1 MARMV
6 PPAMA
11 AGSKK
16 DPERRVFR
24 LIEEETP
31 AGWVGLHH
39 VGVPRHPYKPIGE
52 IDFIVISDLGVFS
65 LEVKGGPV
73 GCRDGVWYAGKRD
86 LRESP
91 FMQVGG
97 ASAALRNETR
107 EIQPYL
113 SGYGCVFP
121 DCVFSVE
128 SEEVLP
134 EVVYDESDHAAGFRA
149 YIERLAEFW
158 RSRYPKAKPLDA
170 NAVARVQKAL
180 RPDFDL
186 VESVMPSVREAKR
199 SLVAYT
205 DQQRR
210 AISGLREQDRVVV
223 RGGAGTGK
231 TLIAINEAC
240 RLAESG
246 AQTLLTCYSKA
257 LAAHLEKR
265 LDQTNLTVE
274 HSDKLI
280 TRLIKE
286 GGTEGMVPDDAS
298 DEDRFEVHRP
308 LAAMEAASLLQL
320 AESYDAL
327 VIDEGQDLLTEGR
340 LDVLGCLLRGGM
352 RAGSWRVFWDQQQAI
367 LLGADANL
375 KHLHDYESYP
385 LDINCRNT
393 REIAEQVRYLSG
405 IGTDEVAFTEGPKT
419 VDREWSD
426 RKGQS
431 KAARACIKDWLDQ
444 GVPPEAITILSP
456 RRFASSAAASDLG
469 IGVRIR
475 DRSGEPPE
483 DEPGVI
489 PFSTIQSFKGL
500 ESDAV
505 LLADVDD
512 LDTNTARGLL
522 YVGASRART
531 LLAVLR
537 AQETTPTFIDRVAEA
552 EKQGRRELEPF
563 ELM

>member
-6 PPAMA
+6 PPAIA
-11 AGSKK
+11 AGSKD
-16 DPERRVFR
+16 DPELRVFK

-31 AGWVGLHH
+31 DGWVGLHH
-39 VGVPRHPYKPIGE
+39 VGVPRHRYKPIGE

-65 LEVKGGPV
+65 LEVKGGAV

-86 LRESP
+86 LKESP
-91 FMQVGG
+91 FMQVGS
-97 ASAALRNETR
+97 ASAALRNETQDL
-107 EIQPYL
+107 QPYL

-121 DCVFSVE
+121 ECVFSVE

-134 EVVYDESDHAAGFRA
+134 EVVYDESNYGAGFRA
-149 YIERLAEFW
+149 YIERLAEYW
-158 RSRYPKAKPLDA
+158 RGRYPKAKPLDA
-170 NAVARVQKAL
+170 RAIARVQKAL

-186 VESVMPSVREAKR
+186 VESIMPSVRESKR

-210 AISGLREQDRVVV
+210 AIAGLREQDRVVV

-240 RLAESG
+240 RLADSG
-246 AQTLLTCYSKA
+246 ARTLLTCYSKA
-257 LAAHLEKR
+257 LAAHLRLR
-265 LDQTNLTVE
+265 LDQANLTVE

-280 TRLIKE
+280 SRLIAE
-286 GGTEGMVPDDAS
+286 GETAGMVPRDAS
-298 DEDRFEVHRP
+298 DEDRFAVYRP
-308 LAAMEAASLLQL
+308 LAAIEAASRLQME
-320 AESYDAL
+320 ESFDAI
-327 VIDEGQDLLTEGR
+327 VIDEGQDLLTQGR
-340 LDVLGCLLRGGM
+340 LDVLSCLLRGGIE
-352 RAGSWRVFWDQQQAI
+352 AGAWRVFWDQQQAI

-375 KHLHDYESYP
+375 QHLHDYESYP

-393 REIAEQVRYLSG
+393 KEIAEQVQYLSG
-405 IGTDEVAFTEGPKT
+405 ITADEVAFTEGPRT
-419 VDREWSD
+419 VDREWD
-426 RKGQS
+426 NAKGQS
-431 KAARACIKDWLDQ
+431 KVARACIKDWLDR

-456 RRFASSAAASDLG
+456 RRFESSAAVSDVG

-489 PFSTIQSFKGL
+489 RFSTIQSFKGL

-505 LLADVDD
+505 ILADVDD
-512 LDTNTARGLL
+512 LDSDTARGLL

-537 AQETTPTFIDRVAEA
+537 AEETTQTFIARVAEG
-552 EKQGRRELEPF
+552 ETLKRSEPEAF